1 MRVLVQAFQQVS
13 RQARL
18 HLYLAPRPRHER
30 AALSRRAVASRKRT
44 ARARDRREHTRGLRD
59 VADAQDR
66 LQALLFGRGGGE
78 SRFEATDDARV
89 RGEQRGDDDGDDG
102 ALAVDR
108 HDDDDD
114 DDDGDDDARGALCGA
129 RARARRRLRARGAR
143 RRRVSSSATAREL
156 TSAIINIT

>member
-1 MRVLVQAFQQVS
+1 
-13 RQARL
+13 
-18 HLYLAPRPRHER
+18 
-30 AALSRRAVASRKRT
+30 
-44 ARARDRREHTRGLRD
+44 
-59 VADAQDR
+59 

-114 DDDGDDDARGALCGA
+114 DDDDGDDDARGALCGA
-129 RARARRRLRARGAR
+129 RARARRLRTLETAPRLVPRDRA
-143 RRRVSSSATAREL
+143 
-156 TSAIINIT
+156 